1 MNRIERWM
9 ASAALAVTLVLS
21 VTGAPVHAKYKV
33 NCDAVMNE
41 FRQRKEPNQI
51 ASDLNIHERSV
62 HRCIRA
68 AARAQRR
75 ARSANSR

>member
-1 MNRIERWM
+1 MNRSERWM
-9 ASAALAVTLVLS
+9 ASAALAVTLLS
-21 VTGAPVHAKYKV
+21 VTAAPAYAKYKV
-33 NCDAVMNE
+33 DCDAVMNE

-51 ASDLNIHERSV
+51 ASDLNIHQRSV

-75 ARSANSR
+75 TRSTNSK